1 LFGAQY
7 EPFFISIFNDILKSM
22 ISFLEGTIE
31 HLGDKY
37 VILSTGGIGY
47 KVIVVP
53 KLLNILSKSSEKVN
67 PAPINFAGHQA
78 SGGGIGTG
86 QGSKIRLHVHS
97 QLNMREGTFD
107 MYGFQ
112 NKEDLELFHLLTSVS
127 GIGPKG
133 AMNVLSV
140 VEPKHLKA
148 AVVNEDADYLKKVSG
163 LGPKTASRLI
173 LELKNKVDHV
183 DMGDMRGVDLG
194 QEGQAT
200 EALLA
205 LGYTQY
211 QAKDALKEAKG
222 KTLEERVREALRLLG
237 KR

>member
-1 LFGAQY
+1 
-7 EPFFISIFNDILKSM
+7 M
-22 ISFLEGTIE
+22 
-31 HLGDKY
+31 GDKY
-37 VILSTGGIGY
+37 VILNTGGIGY

-53 KLLNILSKSSEKVN
+53 KLLNIVANRKSSVKTTED
-67 PAPINFAGHQA
+67 PELAE
-78 SGGGIGTG
+78 GI
-86 QGSKIRLHVHS
+86 SLKLHIHS

-107 MYGFQ
+107 MYGFD
-112 NKEDLELFHLLTSVS
+112 KREDLELFHLLTSVS

-173 LELKNKVDHV
+173 LELKNKLDYI
-183 DMGDMRGVDLG
+183 DMGDMKGVDLG

-205 LGYTQY
+205 LGYSSY
-211 QAKDALKEAKG
+211 QAKEALKEAKG
-222 KTLEERVREALRLLG
+222 EKLEERVRQALKILG
-237 KR
+237 KK

>member
-1 LFGAQY
+1 
-7 EPFFISIFNDILKSM
+7 M
-22 ISFLEGTIE
+22 ISFLEGKIE

-47 KVIVVP
+47 KVIVSP
-53 KLLNILSKSSEKVN
+53 KLLNILSKSTLPVKGKVDFD
-67 PAPINFAGHQA
+67 PELVERVKLF
-78 SGGGIGTG
+78 T
-86 QGSKIRLHVHS
+86 HS

-112 NKEDLELFHLLTSVS
+112 NKEDLELFHMLTRVS

-148 AVVNEDADYLKKVSG
+148 AVVNEDADYLKRVSG

-173 LELKNKVDHV
+173 LELKNKLDHI
-183 DMGDMRGVDLG
+183 DMGDMKGVDLG
-194 QEGQAT
+194 QDGQAT
-200 EALLA
+200 EALLV
-205 LGYTQY
+205 LGYSAT
-211 QAKDALKEAKG
+211 QAKEALKEAKG

>member
-1 LFGAQY
+1 
-7 EPFFISIFNDILKSM
+7 M
-22 ISFLEGTIE
+22 ISYLEGKLE

-37 VILSTGGIGY
+37 VNLNTGAIGY

-53 KLLNILSKSSEKVN
+53 KVLNILSKST
-67 PAPINFAGHQA
+67 APVKLF
-78 SGGGIGTG
+78 T
-86 QGSKIRLHVHS
+86 HS

-112 NKEDLELFHLLTSVS
+112 NKEDLEFFHLLTSVS

-148 AVVNEDADYLKKVSG
+148 AVVNEDVDYLKRVSG

-173 LELKNKVDHV
+173 LELKNKVDHI

-194 QEGQAT
+194 QDGQAT
-200 EALLA
+200 EALLV
-205 LGYTQY
+205 LGYSAG
-211 QAKDALKEAKG
+211 QAKEALKEAKG

>member
-1 LFGAQY
+1 
-7 EPFFISIFNDILKSM
+7 M

-31 HLGDKY
+31 HFGEKY
-37 VILSTGGIGY
+37 VIINTGAIGY

-53 KLLNILSKSSEKVN
+53 KLVNIISKSTSPVKL
-67 PAPINFAGHQA
+67 F
-78 SGGGIGTG
+78 T
-86 QGSKIRLHVHS
+86 HS

-107 MYGFQ
+107 MYGFDK
-112 NKEDLELFHLLTSVS
+112 KEDLELFHMLTSVS

-148 AVVNEDADYLKKVSG
+148 AVVNEDSDYLKKVSG

-173 LELKNKVDHV
+173 LELKNKVDHI
-183 DMGDMRGVDLG
+183 DMGDMKGVDLG
-194 QEGQAT
+194 QDGQAT
-200 EALLA
+200 EALLV
-205 LGYTQY
+205 LGYSMG
-211 QAKDALKEAKG
+211 QAKEALKEAKG
-222 KTLEERVREALRLLG
+222 KTLEERVRGALRLLG

>member
-1 LFGAQY
+1 
-7 EPFFISIFNDILKSM
+7 M
-22 ISFLEGTIE
+22 ISFLEGKIE
-31 HLGDKY
+31 HLGEKD
-37 VILSTGGIGY
+37 VILNTGGIGY
-47 KVIVVP
+47 KVTLVP
-53 KLLNILSKSSEKVN
+53 KLLNILSKSSQAVN
-67 PAPINFAGHQA
+67 PIKLF
-78 SGGGIGTG
+78 
-86 QGSKIRLHVHS
+86 VHS

-148 AVVNEDADYLKKVSG
+148 AVVNEDADYLKRVSG

-173 LELKNKVDHV
+173 LELKNKVDHI
-183 DMGDMRGVDLG
+183 DMGDMKGVDLG

-200 EALLA
+200 EALMT
-205 LGYTQY
+205 LGYSSS
-211 QAKDALKEAKG
+211 QAKEALKEAKG

>member
-1 LFGAQY
+1 
-7 EPFFISIFNDILKSM
+7 M
-22 ISFLEGTIE
+22 ISFLEGKIE
-31 HLGDKY
+31 YLGDKY

-47 KVIVVP
+47 KVIVSP
-53 KLLNILSKSSEKVN
+53 KVLNILSKNQSEVKPKTVMV
-67 PAPINFAGHQA
+67 PI
-78 SGGGIGTG
+78 T
-86 QGSKIRLHVHS
+86 RLFIHS

-112 NKEDLELFHLLTSVS
+112 NKEDLELFHMLTSVS

-133 AMNVLSV
+133 AMNVLSA

-148 AVVNEDADYLKKVSG
+148 AVVNEDADYLKRVSG
-163 LGPKTASRLI
+163 LGSKTASRLI
-173 LELKNKVDHV
+173 LELKNKLDHI
-183 DMGDMRGVDLG
+183 DMGDMKGVDLG

-205 LGYTQY
+205 LGYSTN
-211 QAKDALKEAKG
+211 QAKEALRQAQG
-222 KTLEERVREALRLLG
+222 KQKVMTLEERVREALRLLG

>member
-1 LFGAQY
+1 
-7 EPFFISIFNDILKSM
+7 M

-37 VILSTGGIGY
+37 VILNTGSIGY
-47 KVIVVP
+47 KVVVVP
-53 KLLNILSKSSEKVN
+53 KLLNILAKSTELVN
-67 PAPINFAGHQA
+67 PHDSSMSVGAQPI
-78 SGGGIGTG
+78 
-86 QGSKIRLHVHS
+86 KLHIHS

-107 MYGFQ
+107 MYGFD
-112 NKEDLELFHLLTSVS
+112 KREDLELFHLLTSVS

-148 AVVNEDADYLKKVSG
+148 AVVNEDAGYLKKVSG

-173 LELKNKVDHV
+173 LELKNKVDHI
-183 DMGDMRGVDLG
+183 DMGDMQGVDLG

-205 LGYTQY
+205 LGYNSY
-211 QAKDALKEAKG
+211 QAKEALKEAKG